1 MCLLKATTNA
11 TQSASELVRIKVINH
26 QLADE
31 NESLKMQVAQLKT
44 IVDAQPGEV
53 EDRLRAEMDR
63 IMSRNIEVQNEN
75 RALEEENARMGS
87 ELADAKAQW
96 ATVSTPRNEMRK
108 TLLTDF
114 P

>member
-1 MCLLKATTNA
+1 
-11 TQSASELVRIKVINH
+11 
-26 QLADE
+26 
-31 NESLKMQVAQLKT
+31 MQVAHLRT

-75 RALEEENARMGS
+75 RALEEESARMAS

-96 ATVSTPRNEMRK
+96 ATVSISFLDDDVVLGGE
-108 TLLTDF
+108 LLTCCC
-114 P
+114 